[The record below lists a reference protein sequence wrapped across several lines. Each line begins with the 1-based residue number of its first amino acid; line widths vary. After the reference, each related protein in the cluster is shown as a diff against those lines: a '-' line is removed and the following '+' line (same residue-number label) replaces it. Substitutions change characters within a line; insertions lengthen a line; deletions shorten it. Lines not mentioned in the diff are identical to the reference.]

1 MADFKTIETQ
11 EELDKVIAERLDRK
25 AREVES
31 KFADYLAPDKVEELK
46 ASHKKELDGLNEKVK
61 ELKDTIASHSAE
73 VSEIKARA
81 EKAENSLMKNR
92 IAHENGIPLE
102 LASRLQGNTEDEVKA
117 DAKTLSSFFSPKSA
131 PPLKSAMPSSSTD
144 TKEAAMHTLLSELTN
159 NN

>member
-131 PPLKSAMPSSSTD
+131 PPLKSAMPTSQTNN
-144 TKEAAMHTLLSELTN
+144 KEASYQSLLDDLKS
-159 NN
+159 

>member
-25 AREVES
+25 AREVEG
-31 KFADYLAPDKVEELK
+31 KFANYMAPDKVEELK

-61 ELKDTIASHSAE
+61 ELKDTIAGHSAE

-102 LASRLQGNTEDEVKA
+102 LANRLQGNTEDEVKA

-131 PPLKSAMPSSSTD
+131 PPLKTTVPTSQTNN
-144 TKEAAMHTLLSELTN
+144 KEASYQSLLDDLKS
-159 NN
+159 

>member
-31 KFADYLAPDKVEELK
+31 KFADYLAPDKVEDLK